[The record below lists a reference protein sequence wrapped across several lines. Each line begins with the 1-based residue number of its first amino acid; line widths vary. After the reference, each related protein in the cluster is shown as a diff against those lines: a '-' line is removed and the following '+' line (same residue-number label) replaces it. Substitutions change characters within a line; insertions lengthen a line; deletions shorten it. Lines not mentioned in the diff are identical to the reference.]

1 MYLVTHL
8 GSNQTFTSCL
18 LNAYHGGVF
27 RNVLLHCDCVRC
39 VRATYKCVRACMVQV
54 RRLQACWYSVCLAQS
69 SKASR
74 HVCTCAHRIVCSG
87 VYVAMHTCA
96 ISCHHSHAQ
105 PMLMPLVLPSS
116 GLYRERQISGF
127 ERTVSAI
134 KLDHALA
141 CSFVNSKRVERIKHG
156 WRG

>member
-39 VRATYKCVRACMVQV
+39 VRATCKCVRACMVQV

-69 SKASR
+69 SKVSR
-74 HVCTCAHRIVCSG
+74 HVCALRIGLCVVGSQCVGMRHVPAYRVFIRMFNRCS
-87 VYVAMHTCA
+87 YLLFH
-96 ISCHHSHAQ
+96 
-105 PMLMPLVLPSS
+105 LVQVHIVSDRYLDSS
-116 GLYRERQISGF
+116 ALSARYRSTIRRHVLS
-127 ERTVSAI
+127 
-134 KLDHALA
+134 
-141 CSFVNSKRVERIKHG
+141 
-156 WRG
+156 